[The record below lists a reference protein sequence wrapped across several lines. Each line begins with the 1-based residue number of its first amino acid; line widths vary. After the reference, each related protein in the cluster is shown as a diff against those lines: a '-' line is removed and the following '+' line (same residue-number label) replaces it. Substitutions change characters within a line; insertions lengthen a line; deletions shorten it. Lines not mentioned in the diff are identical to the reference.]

1 MIQPAGAHTVR
12 EHNRALVLGAI
23 AASPGQSRAQ
33 LATSTSLARAT
44 VSAQVDELIAS
55 RLVIETPP
63 PRPAR
68 GRPAS
73 PLLLNPDGP
82 AGLGIEINAGY
93 LSACVVDLT
102 GAVRARTVATADN
115 RAAAPGAT
123 IGAAAELATAALAGS
138 GLRAAGVA
146 LAVPALVGR
155 GGVIGRAPNLAG
167 WPGFPAADALAEA
180 LGLPVVAVDNE
191 ANLAALAEHR
201 YGNGDGSF
209 VHVSGEIGVGG
220 GLVLDGELF
229 RGVRGYAGE
238 LGHISIDPTG
248 PPCGCGGRGC
258 VEQFAGQV
266 ALLRSA
272 GATSTEALIEAAE
285 SGDRAARGA
294 ISRAGAA
301 LGVALAGVINVVD
314 VPAAILGGMYARL
327 GPWLIPPL
335 AAELGARVVSRLPVE
350 VRAGALGADAA
361 MLGAA
366 GAVLDGVMAGD
377 IARPAEPRAT
387 MADGTAASPNSV
399 GGEAASG
406 LSPSPRR

>member
-12 EHNRALVLGAI
+12 EHNRSLLLHAI
-23 AASPGQSRAQ
+23 AAAPGQSRAR
-33 LATSTSLARAT
+33 LAATTHLARAT

-55 RLVIETPP
+55 GLVIETPP

-73 PLLLNPDGP
+73 PLLLNPAGP

-102 GAVRARTVATADN
+102 GAVRSRRREIVDN
-115 RAAAPGAT
+115 RAAAPSAT
-123 IGAAAELATAALAGS
+123 IEAATKLAAAALAES

-146 LAVPALVGR
+146 LGIPALVGL
-155 GGVIGRAPNLAG
+155 GGVAGRAPNLPG
-167 WPGFPAADALAEA
+167 WLGFPAADALARA
-180 LGLPVVAVDNE
+180 VGVPVVTVDNE

-201 YGNGDGSF
+201 YGDGADSF

-220 GLVLDGELF
+220 GLVLGGELF
-229 RGVRGYAGE
+229 RGMRGYAGE

-248 PPCGCGGRGC
+248 PVCGCGGHGC
-258 VEQFAGQV
+258 VEQFAGQI

-272 GATSTEALIEAAE
+272 RASSTEALIGAAE
-285 SGDRAARGA
+285 RGDRTAVDA
-294 ISRAGAA
+294 ISRAGTA

-314 VPAAILGGMYARL
+314 VPVAILGGMYARL
-327 GPWLIPPL
+327 GPWLVPPL
-335 AAELGARVVSRLPVE
+335 AAELDARVVSGLPVQ
-350 VRAGALGADAA
+350 VRTGALGSDAA

-366 GAVLDGVMAGD
+366 GAVLDAVMAGD
-377 IARPAEPRAT
+377 VPTAVPA
-387 MADGTAASPNSV
+387 
-399 GGEAASG
+399 
-406 LSPSPRR
+406 